1 MLPGLGEKSAL
12 KLVKNIQ
19 ISKNQPLDQLLMS
32 LNIRHVGRETATVLA
47 EQFGSMVA
55 ILDADVDELS
65 TVASIGPKIA
75 ASIQSWSEN
84 PMTQSLIKRLDTAGL
99 RMTHEKQSDD
109 SALLS
114 GLEVVITGRLDSF
127 TRLQAEIKI
136 RELGGTLG
144 RNVTGRTSLV
154 VVGDNPGTKIEQ
166 AREREIDIV
175 TEQEFLDLIGWTNQ

>member
-1 MLPGLGEKSAL
+1 M
-12 KLVKNIQ
+12 
-19 ISKNQPLDQLLMS
+19 
-32 LNIRHVGRETATVLA
+32 
-47 EQFGSMVA
+47 
-55 ILDADVDELS
+55 
-65 TVASIGPKIA
+65 
-75 ASIQSWSEN
+75 
-84 PMTQSLIKRLDTAGL
+84 
-99 RMTHEKQSDD
+99 
-109 SALLS
+109 
-114 GLEVVITGRLDSF
+114 RLDSF